1 MANLCFWNG
10 LLSKI
15 DKDDFSFLFNKYRD
29 LQNESEELQNMNK
42 SKLNI
47 ENFINL
53 LKNINQKIRIKEEQN
68 NSKQA
73 NNYNDIKWQNI
84 SLSKIQ
90 LNENFDHIKNFDVS
104 KITDGYW
111 CSTCDPFLILI
122 CKIFEIDI
130 EHNYCNIKINY
141 NNTSN
146 SRKKLI
152 FNSNRNH
159 FW

>member
-10 LLSKI
+10 LLSRI
-15 DKDDFSFLFNKYRD
+15 DKEDFCFLSNKF
-29 LQNESEELQNMNK
+29 
-42 SKLNI
+42 NI
-47 ENFINL
+47 EATKSDVESFINL
-53 LKNINQKIRIKEEQN
+53 LKNINQKIRIDDKKNTNVE
-68 NSKQA
+68 
-73 NNYNDIKWQNI
+73 WQNI
-84 SLSKIQ
+84 SLTKTQ
-90 LNENFDHIKNFDVS
+90 LNENFDHIKNFDIT

-122 CKIFEIDI
+122 CKIFEVDI

-141 NNTSN
+141 SNANN